1 MTDQTLINIVF
12 GAICSSGGWF
22 LKTMWGSLKELQSA
36 DKSLAE
42 KVQSIEV
49 LVAGQYIKRD
59 DFDRFAEAMFNKLD
73 KISDKLDNKA
83 DKT

>member
-1 MTDQTLINIVF
+1 MDQTLVNIVF
-12 GAICSSGGWF
+12 GTVCSLGGWF
-22 LKTMWGSLKELQSA
+22 LKTMWASLKDLQTT
-36 DKSLAE
+36 DKALAE

-49 LVAGQYIKRD
+49 LVAGQYIRRD